1 MGVAKQGILPA
12 ALAAAFFMAFGFMA
26 CGPAVAADHFQGKTV
41 NLIVGFG
48 PGGGYDEYARL
59 LARHMGKHI
68 PGKPSLI
75 VQNMPGAASLKSV
88 QYLQTT
94 APKDGTA
101 IVTFNF
107 GQITN
112 SLVMPP
118 KDMNL
123 DFRDFAW
130 IGSMNRDV
138 SVCYVWKERFAARTA
153 VELAKAERVNYG
165 LTGVGSGSYFNQ
177 MMLILV
183 FDVPLKQIKGY
194 TSSKEKQIA
203 IERGELDGDCGEWS
217 SVPADWLRDDKLAML
232 LRYSTHVSHDMPAS
246 IPYAGDLAPTPE
258 KKQIVKLL
266 TSATDMG
273 RPFITRK
280 DVPRDIV
287 ETLRKAFA
295 DTMVDRELIA
305 EAKKTDRELSPMSPK
320 DIEAA
325 LDELYALPADIVRK
339 TTAML
344 NAQPE

>member
-1 MGVAKQGILPA
+1 MAMGVAKQGILPA
-12 ALAAAFFMAFGFMA
+12 ALAAALFMFSGLAT
-26 CGPAVAADHFQGKTV
+26 AADQFQGKTV

-48 PGGGYDEYARL
+48 PGGGYDEYARM

-130 IGSMNRDV
+130 ISSMNRDV
-138 SVCYVWKERFAARTA
+138 SVCYVWKDRFAART
-153 VELAKAERVNYG
+153 VLDLAKAERVNYG

-232 LRYSTHVSHDMPAS
+232 LRYSTHASHDMPAS
-246 IPYAGDLAPTPE
+246 IPYAGDLAQTPE

-280 DVPRDIV
+280 DVPSDILAI
-287 ETLRKAFA
+287 LRKAFA

-325 LDELYALPADIVRK
+325 LEELYALPVDIVRK